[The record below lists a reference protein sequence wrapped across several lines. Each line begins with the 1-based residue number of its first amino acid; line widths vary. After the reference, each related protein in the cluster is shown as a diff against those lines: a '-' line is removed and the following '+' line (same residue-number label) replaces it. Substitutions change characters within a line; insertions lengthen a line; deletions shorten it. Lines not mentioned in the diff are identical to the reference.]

1 MLETTMRSRIAGGVV
16 AAFGLALMLAACG
29 GSSSNSSN
37 PAGPSPTTP
46 TTTPAG
52 AVNTTTITI
61 QNNVATPKDIIVP
74 LGSQVTFINNDNRQ
88 HDMESNPHP
97 EHTECPALAQAGFL
111 NPGQSR
117 QTGNLTTA
125 RICGYHD
132 HILADVAG
140 LQGSITVR

>member
-1 MLETTMRSRIAGGVV
+1 MRSRIAGGFI
-16 AAFGLALMLAACG
+16 AACGLALMLAACG
-29 GSSSNSSN
+29 GSNNSGGSN
-37 PAGPSPTTP
+37 PAGPSPVTP

-97 EHTECPALAQAGFL
+97 EHTECPAIAQAGFL

-132 HILADVAG
+132 HIMAEVAG
-140 LQGSITVR
+140 LQGSITIR

>member
-1 MLETTMRSRIAGGVV
+1 MRSRVAGGFI
-16 AAFGLALMLAACG
+16 AACGLALMLAACG
-29 GSSSNSSN
+29 GSSNSGGSN
-37 PAGPSPTTP
+37 PAGPSPVTP

-74 LGSQVTFINNDNRQ
+74 RGSQVTFINSDSRT

-97 EHTECPALAQAGFL
+97 EHTECTALAQVGFL

-117 QTGNLTTA
+117 QSGNLTTA

-132 HILADVAG
+132 HNLAEVAG
-140 LQGSITVR
+140 LQGSITVQ

>member
-1 MLETTMRSRIAGGVV
+1 MMRSRLAGGFVS
-16 AAFGLALMLAACG
+16 ACGLALLMAACG
-29 GSSSNSSN
+29 GSSGSNDN
-37 PAGPSPTTP
+37 GGMTGPSPVTPPTTP
-46 TTTPAG
+46 PG

-61 QNNVATPKDIIVP
+61 TNNVASPKDIIVP
-74 LGSQVTFINNDNRQ
+74 IGSQVTFVNNDSRP

-97 EHTECPALAQAGFL
+97 EHTECPALAQVGFL

-117 QTGNLTTA
+117 QSGNLITA

-132 HILADVAG
+132 HNLAEVAG

>member
-1 MLETTMRSRIAGGVV
+1 MRSRMAGGFI
-16 AAFGLALMLAACG
+16 AACGLALMLAACG
-29 GSSSNSSN
+29 GSSSGGSN
-37 PAGPSPTTP
+37 PAGPSPVTP

-74 LGSQVTFINNDNRQ
+74 RGSQVTFINNDNRP

-97 EHTECPALAQAGFL
+97 EHTECPALAQVGV
-111 NPGQSR
+111 PQSR
-117 QTGNLTTA
+117 PEPAERQPHHR

-132 HILADVAG
+132 HNLAEVAG
-140 LQGSITVR
+140 LQGSITVQ

>member
-1 MLETTMRSRIAGGVV
+1 MRREQQQQQQPGRAVAGDSDDDP
-16 AAFGLALMLAACG
+16 G
-29 GSSSNSSN
+29 GRREHDHDHD
-37 PAGPSPTTP
+37 P
-46 TTTPAG
+46 
-52 AVNTTTITI
+52 
-61 QNNVATPKDIIVP
+61 NNVATPKDIIVP

-97 EHTECPALAQAGFL
+97 EHTECPAIAQAGFL